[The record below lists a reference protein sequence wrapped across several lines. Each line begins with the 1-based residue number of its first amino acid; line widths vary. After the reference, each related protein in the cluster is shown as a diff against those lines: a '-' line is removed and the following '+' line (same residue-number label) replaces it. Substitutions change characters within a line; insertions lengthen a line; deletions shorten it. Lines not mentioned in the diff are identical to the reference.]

1 MTKPSLLEKSSKP
14 YLQEASITS
23 SVSRRDQFSILSGPD
38 FIGGFVA
45 PGYVVEGIIQRGSL
59 YSLTAKT
66 GHGKTSI
73 CVKLVFCFGNGKAFA
88 GHEVEKGNICFLVGE
103 NPDDVRA
110 RFLVAAEAYGLPV
123 TKSMSFIPHVFSI
136 EEKFENIQ
144 AKAKEVGGF
153 IAVIVDTSAAY
164 FQGEEENS
172 NAQLG
177 SHARLLR
184 CLTTLKGRPA
194 VIVPCHPVKNAT
206 KDNLLPRGGGA
217 FIAEVDGGLTLWS
230 DDNGKTTQL
239 HWQGKL
245 RGVGFEPLDFELVT
259 KTSDEVKDKK
269 GRLIPS
275 VVAMPIS
282 EDKAMEMSREA
293 RSDEDAILDML
304 LNWPNGSYAFWCD
317 KLGWLSKEK
326 RTPQKSRVNRAM
338 DSLKSDKL
346 VKMYRKKCKL
356 TDAGRKEA
364 GKAL

>member
-110 RFLVAAEAYGLPV
+110 RFLVAAEAY
-123 TKSMSFIPHVFSI
+123 
-136 EEKFENIQ
+136 
-144 AKAKEVGGF
+144 
-153 IAVIVDTSAAY
+153 
-164 FQGEEENS
+164 
-172 NAQLG
+172 
-177 SHARLLR
+177 
-184 CLTTLKGRPA
+184 
-194 VIVPCHPVKNAT
+194 
-206 KDNLLPRGGGA
+206 
-217 FIAEVDGGLTLWS
+217 
-230 DDNGKTTQL
+230 
-239 HWQGKL
+239 
-245 RGVGFEPLDFELVT
+245 GFEPLDFELVT